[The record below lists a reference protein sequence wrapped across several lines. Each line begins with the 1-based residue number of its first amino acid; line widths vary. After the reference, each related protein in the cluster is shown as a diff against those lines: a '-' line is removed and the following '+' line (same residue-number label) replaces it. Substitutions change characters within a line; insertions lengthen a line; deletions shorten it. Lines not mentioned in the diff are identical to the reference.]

1 MKGGENIMLHDR
13 SAQAIPE
20 WIVGLVI
27 VILLGGVVVWGIAT
41 AANGEGA
48 NAGAWINSINVPNV
62 HP

>member
-1 MKGGENIMLHDR
+1 MLSDR

-41 AANGEGA
+41 SANAEGTS
-48 NAGAWINSINVPNV
+48 AGAWINSINVPNA